1 MADDA
6 NKKHVNISGKD
17 YIVNFDALDNLIS
30 EFDGCI
36 KNLSD
41 NHTYVVS
48 TIIEL
53 ESEFSSDTF
62 SKIKEVLKDY
72 SKSINKILESLSTL
86 NYAIKQSKVYFEKL
100 ASEYNASNA
109 KVGENNTSNAKVGEN
124 NSLSNNPGETDEKNT
139 TELENIQLKY
149 DEVYNITDD
158 RLTKRKGV
166 VFYDGHKETWYSE
179 KAKPGER
186 LTIPGRHVAS
196 DGTIRDADGY
206 IVVASDL
213 SYMSRGTVLMTS
225 LGPAKVYDTGC
236 DYGTIDIY
244 TNWELE

>member
-30 EFDGCI
+30 KFDECI

-41 NHTYVVS
+41 SHEYVVS

-53 ESEFSSDTF
+53 ESEFASDTF

-72 SKSINKILESLSTL
+72 SKSINKILESLSTF
-86 NYAIKQSKVYFEKL
+86 NSAIRQSKVYFEKL
-100 ASEYNASNA
+100 ASEYNTSTA
-109 KVGENNTSNAKVGEN
+109 KVSEN
-124 NSLSNNPGETDEKNT
+124 NSLSNNPGEVDKENT
-139 TELENIQLKY
+139 AGLEDIQLKY

-166 VFYDGHKETWYSE
+166 AFYGGHKETWYSE
-179 KAKPGER
+179 KVLPGTG
-186 LTIPGRHVAS
+186 LNIPGRHVAS

-244 TNWELE
+244 TNWDL